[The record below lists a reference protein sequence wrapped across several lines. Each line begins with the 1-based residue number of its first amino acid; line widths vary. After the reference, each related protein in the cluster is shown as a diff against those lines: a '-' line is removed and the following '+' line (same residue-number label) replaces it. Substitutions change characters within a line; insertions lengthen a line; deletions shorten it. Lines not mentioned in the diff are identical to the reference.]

1 MAGSGHTPYPVFAQA
16 LEAGSVARV
25 LNIARD
31 MPTIRLSDA
40 LRIVY
45 LLRDD
50 VRYEKFAVR
59 WIVRFGAEGRAVD
72 TDAIVA
78 AGLALQALARPPGF
92 GDAAASQAARAAPA
106 DGRLGLGRPARDHP
120 AGRALFE
127 LGDRDVVRRREIAIG
142 VAAGRPLARYDDPR
156 SSRWTR
162 AG

>member
-50 VRYEKFAVR
+50 ERYEKFAVR
-59 WIVRFGAEGRAVD
+59 WIVRFGAEGRDVD

-78 AGLALQALARPPGF
+78 AGLALQALPDRPGSAMPQLRELLEQHPP
-92 GDAAASQAARAAPA
+92 AS
-106 DGRLGLGRPARDHP
+106 G
-120 AGRALFE
+120 
-127 LGDRDVVRRREIAIG
+127 
-142 VAAGRPLARYDDPR
+142 
-156 SSRWTR
+156 
-162 AG
+162 